1 MCTYVFLGSHKYF
14 CSILKR
20 LKPLGGG
27 LTLEID
33 LRAFKSPAFPAL
45 QETRRCATVCATVL
59 ESVGF
64 SIVPAA
70 AADHIDRRICMRALC
85 LNDVRWKCN
94 LEALFFFFVCL
105 LYMSQGW
112 GEGCTANLLSL
123 ESTLLAGGWAR
134 SWSQFTVHSS
144 QLRILGKRSASARF
158 YLLLLV
164 SSLLLCRSCC

>member
-1 MCTYVFLGSHKYF
+1 MCTNVFLGSHKYF

-94 LEALFFFFVCL
+94 LEALVFFLFVYFTCPRDGGRDAPL
-105 LYMSQGW
+105 TCCRWSPRFW
-112 GEGCTANLLSL
+112 
-123 ESTLLAGGWAR
+123 LADGLGPGH
-134 SWSQFTVHSS
+134 SSQFTVHSS

-164 SSLLLCRSCC
+164 SSFAPLP